1 VSKGIGANLL
11 KVGCKR
17 RRTTAQVKQEKLDDE
32 RKELEV
38 SQKLQQFDQL
48 QMQVAQLQDAVKE
61 HLGASEIIKDLM
73 NKGQLEVDEE
83 GNVVPQIQNLQ

>member
-11 KVGCKR
+11 KVGSKR

-32 RKELEV
+32 QRELEV

-48 QMQVAQLQDAVKE
+48 QQQIAQLQEAVKE
-61 HLGASEIIKDLM
+61 HAGASEIIKDLM
-73 NKGQLEVDEE
+73 GKGELEIDVE
-83 GNVVPQIQNLQ
+83 GNVSASKPHNI